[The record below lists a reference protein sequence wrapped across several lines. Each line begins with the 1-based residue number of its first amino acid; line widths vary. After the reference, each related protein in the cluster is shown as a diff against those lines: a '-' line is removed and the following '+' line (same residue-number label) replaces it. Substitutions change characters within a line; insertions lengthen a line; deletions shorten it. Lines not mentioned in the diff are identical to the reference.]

1 MERVVH
7 SVLDREMIVFVV
19 AVVIVASSPLWIAFL
34 LFMLLRNDTPAE
46 ALTSP

>member
-19 AVVIVASSPLWIAFL
+19 GVVIGFL
-34 LFMLLRNDTPAE
+34 RSNLELPQAWRDST
-46 ALTSP
+46 